1 MGKERKKLIKK
12 KKIVATCYNDLVL
25 VTSYYCKL
33 LKAFG
38 FDTTY
43 KGHFL
48 VFEVLK

>member
-1 MGKERKKLIKK
+1 MRKERKKLIK

-25 VTSYYCKL
+25 VTGYYCKL